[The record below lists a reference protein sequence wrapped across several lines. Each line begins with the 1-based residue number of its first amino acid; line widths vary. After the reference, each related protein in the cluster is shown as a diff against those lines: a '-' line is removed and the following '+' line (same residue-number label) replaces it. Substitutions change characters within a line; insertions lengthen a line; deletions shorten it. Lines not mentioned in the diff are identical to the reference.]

1 MFEDILS
8 NYDFI
13 TDIKSISPYG
23 NGRINRTY
31 LIDANEKFVL
41 QKINSDIFKNV
52 EELRKY
58 NINEVE
64 TIVSKLT
71 LFQLSNLYNLVKKSL
86 ESINQHINFN
96 YETFPGMSQEAYDQM
111 IQEYEF
117 TSKNTTRYEQIMGI
131 ILNEFDTRN
140 IEKRFNISI

>member
-1 MFEDILS
+1 MEL
-8 NYDFI
+8 
-13 TDIKSISPYG
+13 
-23 NGRINRTY
+23 
-31 LIDANEKFVL
+31 
-41 QKINSDIFKNV
+41 KIKNV

-58 NINEVE
+58 SINEVE

-96 YETFPGMSQEAYDQM
+96 YETFPGMSKEAYDQM

>member
-1 MFEDILS
+1 MEL
-8 NYDFI
+8 
-13 TDIKSISPYG
+13 
-23 NGRINRTY
+23 
-31 LIDANEKFVL
+31 
-41 QKINSDIFKNV
+41 KIKNV

-58 NINEVE
+58 SINEVE